1 MFWNSQKKKTN
12 KITKQIADLTIK
24 ETSTFNSIKV
34 SFSFLNKEIDDFA
47 NHPHIS
53 NFAL

>member
-12 KITKQIADLTIK
+12 KITKQIVDLRIK
-24 ETSTFNSIKV
+24 GTLTFNSIKV
-34 SFSFLNKEIDDFA
+34 SFSFLNKEIDDFV
-47 NHPHIS
+47 NHPHIA